1 LKVYSL
7 VGESGTGKS
16 HHASFIAGKYGI
28 RYIIDDGILI
38 KGNNIIAGVSAKK
51 EATKIGAIKRA
62 LFTDS
67 KHVEEVKKAIEEA
80 KPDKILIIGTS
91 DKMVDTIAEKLGLPP
106 VSVRVY
112 IEDVVP
118 PKQIEI
124 AREKRLLEGK
134 HVIPAPTF
142 EVKKQ
147 FSGYF
152 LDPLRIFRR
161 NKGGYFEKTI
171 VRPNYSYLGKY
182 TISESVIN
190 SIVAHEL
197 ILFSEVYKVNRVLTE
212 KRPEG
217 IILKIDVSMKYGC
230 QIMPVLKEAMKNIK
244 KQLEYM
250 TALNV
255 LNMDIYV
262 KNLHIEKANSG
273 EKGV

>member
-197 ILFSEVYKVNRVLTE
+197 ILFREVYKVNRVLTE

-230 QIMPVLKEAMKNIK
+230 QIMPVLKDAMKNIK

>member
-1 LKVYSL
+1 MKVYSL

-16 HHASFIAGKYGI
+16 HHASFVAGKYGI

-134 HVIPAPTF
+134 HVIPVPTF

-197 ILFSEVYKVNRVLTE
+197 ILFSEVYRVNRVLTE

-217 IILKIDVSMKYGC
+217 IILKIDVSMKYGYR
-230 QIMPVLKEAMKNIK
+230 IIPVLKEAMKNLK

-255 LNMDIYV
+255 LQMDIYV

>member
-1 LKVYSL
+1 MKVYSL

-197 ILFSEVYKVNRVLTE
+197 ILFREVYKVNRVLTE

-255 LNMDIYV
+255 LHMDIYV

>member
-1 LKVYSL
+1 MKVYSL

-62 LFTDS
+62 LFTDPT
-67 KHVEEVKKAIEEA
+67 HVEEVKKAIEEA

-91 DKMVDTIAEKLGLPP
+91 DKMVDAIAEKLGLPP

-112 IEDVVP
+112 IEDVVS

-134 HVIPAPTF
+134 HVIPVPTF

-161 NKGGYFEKTI
+161 NNKGYFEKTI

>member
-1 LKVYSL
+1 MKVYSL

>member
-1 LKVYSL
+1 MKVYSL

-197 ILFSEVYKVNRVLTE
+197 ILFREVYKVNRVLTE

>member
-1 LKVYSL
+1 MKVYSL

-190 SIVAHEL
+190 SIVAYEL
-197 ILFSEVYKVNRVLTE
+197 ILFNEVYKVNRVLTE

>member
-16 HHASFIAGKYGI
+16 HHAFSIAGRYGI

-62 LFTDS
+62 LFTDPT
-67 KHVEEVKKAIEEA
+67 HVEEVKKAIEEA

-91 DKMVDTIAEKLGLPP
+91 DKMVDAIAEKLGLPP
-106 VSVRVY
+106 VSVRIY
-112 IEDVVP
+112 IKDVLP

-134 HVIPAPTF
+134 HVIPVPTF

-197 ILFSEVYKVNRVLTE
+197 ILFSEVYRVNRVLTE
-212 KRPEG
+212 KKPEG
-217 IILKIDVSMKYGC
+217 IILKVDVTMRYGY
-230 QIMPVLKEAMKNIK
+230 QIVPVLKEAMKNIK

-255 LNMDIYV
+255 LQMDIYV
-262 KNLHIEKANSG
+262 KNLHIEKINIG

>member
-1 LKVYSL
+1 M

-28 RYIIDDGILI
+28 RFIIDDGLLI
-38 KGNNIIAGVSAKK
+38 KGNSIVAGISAKK

-62 LFTDS
+62 LFTDP
-67 KHVEEVKKAIEEA
+67 KHAEEVKKAIAEL

-91 DKMVDTIAEKLGLPP
+91 DRMVDAIAEKLSLPP
-106 VSVRVY
+106 VSVRIY
-112 IEDVVP
+112 IEDVLP

-134 HVIPAPTF
+134 HVIPVPTF

-161 NKGGYFEKTI
+161 KRSGYYEKTI

-182 TISESVIN
+182 TISEGVIN
-190 SIVAHEL
+190 SIVSHEL
-197 ILFSEVYKVNRVLTE
+197 LLFKEVYRVNKVVTE
-212 KRPEG
+212 KREEG
-217 IILKIDVSMKYGC
+217 IILNVEVTMRYGFNLVAPLM
-230 QIMPVLKEAMKNIK
+230 QAMENIK
-244 KQLEYM
+244 RQVERM

-255 LNMDIYV
+255 LRINIYV
-262 KNLHIEKANSG
+262 KSLYVTKNK
-273 EKGV
+273 

>member
-1 LKVYSL
+1 MRVYSL

-62 LFTDS
+62 LFTDAE
-67 KHVEEVKKAIEEA
+67 HVYEVKKAIEDA
-80 KPDKILIIGTS
+80 KMDKILIIGTS

-106 VSVRVY
+106 ISVRIY
-112 IEDVVP
+112 IEDVIP
-118 PKQIEI
+118 SKQIEI

-134 HVIPAPTF
+134 HVIPVPTF

-161 NKGGYFEKTI
+161 NKKGYFEKTI

-197 ILFSEVYKVNRVLTE
+197 TLFNEVYKVNKVLAE
-212 KRPEG
+212 KKPEG
-217 IILKIDVSMKYGC
+217 ITLKVDVTMRYGCKIIPILKK
-230 QIMPVLKEAMKNIK
+230 AMENIR

-250 TALNV
+250 TAINV
-255 LNMDIYV
+255 LKVDIYV
-262 KNLHIEKANSG
+262 KNLFIKR
-273 EKGV
+273 

>member
-112 IEDVVP
+112 IEDVVS

-124 AREKRLLEGK
+124 AREKRLVEGK
-134 HVIPAPTF
+134 HVIPVPTF

-171 VRPNYSYLGKY
+171 VRPNYSYLGEY

-197 ILFSEVYKVNRVLTE
+197 ILFREVYKVNRVLTE

-255 LNMDIYV
+255 LHMDIYV

>member
-1 LKVYSL
+1 MKVYSL

-28 RYIIDDGILI
+28 RFIIDDGLLI
-38 KGNNIIAGVSAKK
+38 KGNSIVAGISAKK

-62 LFTDS
+62 LFTDP
-67 KHVEEVKKAIEEA
+67 KHAEEVKKAIAEL

-91 DKMVDTIAEKLGLPP
+91 DRMVDAIAEKLSLPP
-106 VSVRVY
+106 VSVRIY
-112 IEDVVP
+112 IEDILP

-134 HVIPAPTF
+134 HVIPVPTF

-161 NKGGYFEKTI
+161 KRSGYYEKTI

-182 TISESVIN
+182 TISEGVIN
-190 SIVAHEL
+190 SIVSHEL
-197 ILFSEVYKVNRVLTE
+197 LLFKEAYRVNKVVTE
-212 KRPEG
+212 KREEG
-217 IILKIDVSMKYGC
+217 IILSVEVTMRYGFNLVAPLM
-230 QIMPVLKEAMKNIK
+230 QAMENIK
-244 KQLEYM
+244 RQVERM

-255 LNMDIYV
+255 LRINIYV
-262 KNLHIEKANSG
+262 KSLYVTKNK
-273 EKGV
+273 

>member
-197 ILFSEVYKVNRVLTE
+197 ILFREVYKVNRVLTE